1 MYSENYIDERN
12 WRWQKQMER
21 YTMFM
26 KELIL
31 LKCSYYARQ
40 GICKAVYIF
49 KVIPIQ
55 ISVSYF
61 TELEQII
68 LKFVWKYRRPLNST
82 SKS

>member
-1 MYSENYIDERN
+1 
-12 WRWQKQMER
+12 
-21 YTMFM
+21 MFM

-68 LKFVWKYRRPLNST
+68 LKFV
-82 SKS
+82 

>member
-1 MYSENYIDERN
+1 
-12 WRWQKQMER
+12 
-21 YTMFM
+21 MFM

-55 ISVSYF
+55 NFSVVFHRIRTDNSKICMKVQK
-61 TELEQII
+61 TPKLN
-68 LKFVWKYRRPLNST
+68 LKKLKQS
-82 SKS
+82 